1 LQPQFSDNI
10 ELSHTYNGF
19 LNTTLNYSKI
29 HNVFTDVAKQITSER
44 KTFQTKENL
53 ASKTNIGL
61 AVSANFP
68 VTSSWNTN
76 LYAIVNHDTYNGTI
90 EGGNLNV
97 GATSFMANMNN
108 QFKFKNG
115 WSAELSGFYRS
126 RGIEGQIVMNPM
138 WRLDVGLQKQVLKKK
153 GSLKLSVRD
162 IFNTQIFS
170 GSVNYQDI
178 DVYIKN
184 YRDSRTFSLT
194 FTYRFGKPIKN
205 QQHRRVGGASEEQ
218 SRVKSVGN

>member
-1 LQPQFSDNI
+1 
-10 ELSHTYNGF
+10 LS
-19 LNTTLNYSKI
+19 TTINYSKI
-29 HNVFTDVAKQITSER
+29 HNVFTDVLKQITSER

-53 ASKTNIGL
+53 ASKTNYGL

-68 VTSSWNTN
+68 VTSFWNTN
-76 LYAIVNHDTYNGTI
+76 LYANVNHDTYNGQI
-90 EGGNLNV
+90 DGGNLNV
-97 GATSFMANMNN
+97 ANTSFMANMNN
-108 QFKFKNG
+108 QFNFEKG
-115 WSAELSGFYRS
+115 WGAELSGFYRS
-126 RGIEGQIVMNPM
+126 KAIEGQIVMNPM
-138 WRLDVGLQKQVLKKK
+138 WRLDAGLQKQILKKK

-170 GSVNYQDI
+170 GTVNYQDI

-218 SRVKSVGN
+218 SRIKSSGN